1 MKNKKLT
8 KQYIKDNAVLIVEG
22 VIKCDLNALIKAW
35 LHLVNTGLAWQL
47 QGAIGRTAQHVFIDT
62 EIFKPM
68 EKISVISNSPYGG
81 KNVTPMYEIDWS
93 KLDEINLKAEYV

>member
-93 KLDEINLKAEYV
+93 KLDEINLEAEYV

>member
-8 KQYIKDNAVLIVEG
+8 KQYIKDNAVLIIEG
-22 VIKCDLNALIKAW
+22 VIECDLNAQIKAW

-47 QGAIGRTAQHVFIDT
+47 QGAIGRAAQHNYIDT
-62 EIFKPM
+62 GIFKLM

-93 KLDEINLKAEYV
+93 RLDVVMEAEYV

>member
-47 QGAIGRTAQHVFIDT
+47 QGVIGRTAQHVFIDT

-93 KLDEINLKAEYV
+93 KLDEINLEAEYV